1 MKQTK
6 KPELIYRRIVKT
18 FFIND
23 DGIDYEIDVEF
34 EYDDGLV
41 EYISTVMDIN
51 PKETFNNLSE
61 EKQNEIY
68 EYLDKLQEEDRDL

>member
-6 KPELIYRRIVKT
+6 KPELIYKKIVKT

-23 DGIDYEIDVEF
+23 EGVDYEIDVEF
-34 EYDDGLV
+34 EYDWGLV
-41 EYISTVMDIN
+41 EYVSTVMLIH
-51 PKETFNNLSE
+51 PKEVFNNLSE

-68 EYLDKLQEEDRDL
+68 EYLDKLQEKDL